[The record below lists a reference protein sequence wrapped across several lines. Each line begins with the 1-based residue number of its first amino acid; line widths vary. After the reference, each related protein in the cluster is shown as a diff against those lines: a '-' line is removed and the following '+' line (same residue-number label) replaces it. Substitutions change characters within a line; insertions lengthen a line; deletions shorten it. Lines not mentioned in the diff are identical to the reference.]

1 MEKINS
7 VMKERVVD
15 ETLDSQLSDEDDEE
29 EGDEDEEIK
38 RKKRTIVEEEA
49 THWPLDASDQY
60 ANHVHRNCVG
70 STDDYWNR
78 QDAAE
83 AIALVMALQCS
94 NVPYGLKDDNVWV
107 AHLLS
112 GYSLPM
118 DDPNQAKGGGGGTK
132 DIGGTWKQSI
142 IAAVEATRL
151 GFPGGEILA
160 HLDYKAEVKDE
171 AISVCSFVLGGG
183 LFAEFVLG
191 GGLFAEFV
199 LGV

>member
-60 ANHVHRNCVG
+60 ANHVHRN
-70 STDDYWNR
+70 W
-78 QDAAE
+78 
-83 AIALVMALQCS
+83 
-94 NVPYGLKDDNVWV
+94 KDDNVWV

-160 HLDYKAEVKDE
+160 HLDYK
-171 AISVCSFVLGGG
+171 SLGELNIRIGKPND
-183 LFAEFVLG
+183 FH
-191 GGLFAEFV
+191 
-199 LGV
+199 